1 MSVQPFL
8 FGDGW
13 IEVRDGNDS
22 VRSIFERHYSR
33 KQYADGRKPLLF
45 VGPGEKMVLMT
56 PDAKAIFAWR
66 KFISGDGQ
74 TGVNCAI
81 FRNEGSQ
88 RSSDLIRQADAIA
101 DEKWPGERHYTYV
114 NPRKVMS
121 NNPGYCFKVAG
132 WKECGVTKWNRLLIL
147 ERSNG

>member
-1 MSVQPFL
+1 VQPFL

-74 TGVNCAI
+74 QGVNCAI
-81 FRNEGSQ
+81 FRNEGQQ

-147 ERSNG
+147 ERFSNG